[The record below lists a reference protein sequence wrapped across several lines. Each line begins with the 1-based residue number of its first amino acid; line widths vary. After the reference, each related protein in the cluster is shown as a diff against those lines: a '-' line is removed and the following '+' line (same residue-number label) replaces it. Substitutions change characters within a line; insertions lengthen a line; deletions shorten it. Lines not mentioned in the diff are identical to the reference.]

1 MWIDEQ
7 GRVIRPG
14 EPAWNQNRVYDFGD
28 KSIVTEGE
36 TYVAALRDWI
46 RNGDKSIYALSDD
59 EFARRVKSR
68 SPQEM
73 EADATFKLAVWF
85 QRNGDGLLAAKYFQR
100 AQDLNPE
107 DWNYRRQDWSF
118 TPNEAQ
124 SKWLDKFKKDAQPYY
139 PKLDMPQPARRPNP

>member
-1 MWIDEQ
+1 MAIKAST
-7 GRVIRPG
+7 RS
-14 EPAWNQNRVYDFGD
+14 A
-28 KSIVTEGE
+28 T
-36 TYVAALRDWI
+36 A
-46 RNGDKSIYALSDD
+46 